1 MNTSEFQI
9 GKLYS
14 YPNGRAVFFEPKGA
28 AIAFTECNEPF
39 VLLDIF
45 DDVLDTE
52 WNRSYKIL
60 TSQGIIGWV
69 IITNPALIVEIKQ

>member
-1 MNTSEFQI
+1 MVE
-9 GKLYS
+9 LY
-14 YPNGRAVFFEPKGA
+14 GLR
-28 AIAFTECNEPF
+28 TERVEPF

>member
-1 MNTSEFQI
+1 MTEQCLQV

-14 YPNGRAVFFEPKGA
+14 YPNGRAVFFEPKGV

-45 DDVLDTE
+45 DDEFDTE